1 MPETQ
6 VIEGTVLD
14 CDETSFKLDGQ
25 GWFKYSKRA
34 KPRHVSKGETVTV
47 TYNTSEFEGK
57 TYKWANKIAAA
68 GSTPSRNGA
77 QPEREQSIQ
86 RQSAIHFATLFVN
99 AHATDDI
106 ENDKV
111 EVFNLANEYLAFYN
125 AEPEKRL
132 PAEPQE
138 PEEPGD
144 PGPEDT
150 GP

>member
-1 MPETQ
+1 MPEIQ
-6 VIEGTVLD
+6 VVQGTVLD

-34 KPRHVSKGETVTV
+34 KPRHVSAGERVTV
-47 TYNTSEFEGK
+47 TYNTSQFEGK

-68 GSTPSRNGA
+68 GRDGAGPEGSRG
-77 QPEREQSIQ
+77 ERIE

-111 EVFNLANEYLAFYN
+111 EVFNLANEFLAFYS

-138 PEEPGD
+138 PDEPD
-144 PGPEDT
+144 PEYT
-150 GP
+150 G